1 MTTLSCYQSKLEM
14 TTTLVHCHYYPVIV
28 IFIYIILFSFP
39 PNSVEKRVHWVERVS
54 PFIHLSQTITHC
66 VCVLVAQ
73 SSPTPCDPTDC
84 SLPGSSVH
92 GILQAQYQGLYI
104 NEYKEYGS
112 SPLTAYILPKIT
124 CCFHVNYFSSK
135 FLRWAM
141 LSPHSGCLNVF
152 FPL

>member
-14 TTTLVHCHYYPVIV
+14 TTTLVHCHYYPVII
-28 IFIYIILFSFP
+28 IFICIILFFFP
-39 PNSVEKRVHWVERVS
+39 PNSVEKESFSLHS
-54 PFIHLSQTITHC
+54 FIYPKLLRT

-73 SSPTPCDPTDC
+73 SCPTPCDPMDC

-104 NEYKEYGS
+104 NEYKQYGS

-124 CCFHVNYFSSK
+124 CCFHVNCFSSK
-135 FLRWAM
+135 FLR
-141 LSPHSGCLNVF
+141 
-152 FPL
+152 